1 MEDDQEQAD
10 CGQNYTDTDTEGD
23 AGAGYR
29 VTRDQDNRTTVN
41 VYQVIK
47 QFNQSETVSGIRVQ
61 DDHNNSSNTNNTDFN
76 DVYNETAWQP
86 IDNVSIKHN
95 EGSLSTNETG
105 FVLVNVSRADLQD
118 SLEQIRMANLTNNV
132 TDAEVT
138 LLRKRSVEDVRDT
151 NTVHIARI
159 QGEEPDIL
167 LLDRQQNITV
177 NIFGNST

>member
-1 MEDDQEQAD
+1 MEDDQEHAD
-10 CGQNYTDTDTEGD
+10 CGQNYTDTEGD
-23 AGAGYR
+23 AGARYS

-47 QFNQSETVSGIRVQ
+47 QFNQSETVSGINVQ
-61 DDHNNSSNTNNTDFN
+61 DDHNNSSNSNSTDFN
-76 DVYNETAWQP
+76 DVYNETAWRP
-86 IDNVSIKHN
+86 IDNVSIIPN

-105 FVLVNVSRADLQD
+105 FVLVNMSRDDLQD
-118 SLEQIRMANLTNNV
+118 SLEQIRAANLTNNV

-138 LLRKRSVEDVRDT
+138 LVRKRSVEEVRDS

-159 QGEEPDIL
+159 QEEEPDIL
-167 LLDRQQNITV
+167 HLDRQQNITV

>member
-1 MEDDQEQAD
+1 MEDDQEHAD
-10 CGQNYTDTDTEGD
+10 CGQNYTDTEGD
-23 AGAGYR
+23 AGARYS
-29 VTRDQDNRTTVN
+29 VTRDQNNRTTVN

-61 DDHNNSSNTNNTDFN
+61 DDHNNTNIN
-76 DVYNETAWQP
+76 DVYNETVWRP
-86 IDNVSIKHN
+86 IDNVSIIPN

-105 FVLVNVSRADLQD
+105 FVLVNMSRDDLQD
-118 SLEQIRMANLTNNV
+118 SLEQIRAANLTNNV

-138 LLRKRSVEDVRDT
+138 LVRKRSVEEVRDS

-159 QGEEPDIL
+159 QEEEPDIL